1 MIVLALMLAL
11 AGQTTSLPTPVED
24 RTPSTTAVRLSAT
37 APAPTAA
44 EERQAGRRL
53 VCRNENVTGS
63 RFPVRRCRP
72 AELTPQEQAL
82 AADQLRRQQT
92 IAWSPE

>member
-1 MIVLALMLAL
+1 MIVFALTLAL
-11 AGQTTSLPTPVED
+11 AGQATSLPIATED
-24 RTPSTTAVRLSAT
+24 RAPAAAPARLSEAAPEAT
-37 APAPTAA
+37 RA

-53 VCRNENVTGS
+53 VCRNENITGS

-72 AELTPQEQAL
+72 ADLTPQEQAL